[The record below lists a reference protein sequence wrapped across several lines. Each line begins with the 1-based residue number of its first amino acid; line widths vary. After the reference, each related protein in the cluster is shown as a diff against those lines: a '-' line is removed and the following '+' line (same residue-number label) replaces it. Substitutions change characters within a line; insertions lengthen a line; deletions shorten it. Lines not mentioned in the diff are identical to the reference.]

1 MAIKNMAASVLTR
14 LKNQSK
20 EEGIPFQMVL
30 QLFAQEEFLRKLSL
44 SQYADN
50 LILKGGMFI
59 YTLTEFDSRPTRD
72 IDFLIKNLHGSLEN
86 IEQTMRDICNTNT
99 GKRILTNDGAA
110 RIRCGCKKG
119 NLDRDVKD
127 YRKQKSISYYSG

>member
-20 EEGIPFQMVL
+20 DEGIPFQMVL

-59 YTLTEFDSRPTRD
+59 YTRHT
-72 IDFLIKNLHGSLEN
+72 
-86 IEQTMRDICNTNT
+86 
-99 GKRILTNDGAA
+99 
-110 RIRCGCKKG
+110 CG
-119 NLDRDVKD
+119 
-127 YRKQKSISYYSG
+127 